1 MSNQSTATGLSDV
14 ALSAGGEAWSE
25 IRTREHIVRY
35 RRSGSGPALLLL
47 DSPAE
52 SGAIWPEVVDVL
64 SAGRRLI
71 VPEPPSPDTE
81 VEPWLSVLFD
91 GLGMSNVTVVASDG
105 FCIAAL
111 ERALLEPDRI
121 ARVIL
126 VCRGRG
132 SEGGVRGAID
142 SVPHLATVPLLV
154 LRRERPAS
162 EILPLVERF
171 LEREVEPAI
180 A

>member
-1 MSNQSTATGLSDV
+1 M
-14 ALSAGGEAWSE
+14 
-25 IRTREHIVRY
+25 
-35 RRSGSGPALLLL
+35 
-47 DSPAE
+47 
-52 SGAIWPEVVDVL
+52 
-64 SAGRRLI
+64 
-71 VPEPPSPDTE
+71 
-81 VEPWLSVLFD
+81 
-91 GLGMSNVTVVASDG
+91 TVVASDA

-121 ARVIL
+121 DRVML

-154 LRRERPAS
+154 LRRDRPVS
-162 EILPLVERF
+162 EILPLVAGF
-171 LEREVEPAI
+171 LTSEPEPAS